1 MKKFMRVQEAA
12 NMIGVSGTT
21 LRRYVRQGKVEDLRS
36 PSGQRIF
43 TMDSIQHLLPRAP
56 QYATV
61 FYVRSSDGD
70 VVKMEN
76 QESLLRSHNSEPTEV
91 YRDKGSGL
99 NDKRPSLQRLIRD
112 AKKGRFNEVLIT
124 QKDRLT
130 RFGFSYLEQLLNEYG
145 VKITVVGEKEEKT
158 IHDELIQ
165 DFLSLLASFSG
176 KYYRLRGHEQSKKFL
191 SKVQDEIQE

>member
-12 NMIGVSGTT
+12 NTIGVSGTT
-21 LRRYVRQGKVEDLRS
+21 LRRYVHQGKVEDLRS

-43 TMDSIQHLLPRAP
+43 TMESIQHLLPHAP
-56 QYATV
+56 QHTTV
-61 FYVRSSDGD
+61 FYIRSSDGD
-70 VVKMEN
+70 IVKMEN

-112 AKKGRFNEVLIT
+112 AKKGRFNEILIT

-130 RFGFSYLEQLLNEYG
+130 RFGFSYLKQLFNEYG